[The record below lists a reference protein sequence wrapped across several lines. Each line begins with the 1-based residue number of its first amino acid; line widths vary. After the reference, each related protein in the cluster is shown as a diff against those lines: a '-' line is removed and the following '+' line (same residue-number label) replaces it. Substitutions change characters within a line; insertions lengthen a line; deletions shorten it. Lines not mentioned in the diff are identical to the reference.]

1 MEQYKQ
7 YAISAMLAKF
17 AYSNSDTL
25 GDLWFK
31 MRDSSRDTLSSV
43 FKGVKEV
50 PDFYSDTDT
59 GAYAFSILKERT
71 LYFVFRGTNDAQDAL
86 VNINVAR
93 VPFFEGLKQSH
104 IKVHAGFKKQFD
116 ALKEPI
122 LKTLTKYMKHVET
135 VQFVGHSLGGALA
148 TLFAGHVARFHR
160 GYVDEFKHE
169 IKVICHTFGSPRVGN
184 KHFARWFQENVS
196 DCARMMNREDPVAQM
211 PLSARFEHVSDALC
225 IMDDLTVKE
234 LPDTKWYW
242 RLLGFRSKCCNPVL
256 AHSCDQYIER
266 LTKMYMDLKKK
277 DASPVSTPVMK
288 LDEVKINEVVEVK
301 TDEVSAV
308 YEAKVNAV
316 AE

>member
-1 MEQYKQ
+1 MDTYKQ

-31 MRDSSRDTLSSV
+31 MRDSKRDIISNV

-50 PDFYSDTDT
+50 PEFYNDKAS
-59 GAYAFSILKERT
+59 GAYAFSMLKDRT
-71 LYFVFRGTNDAQDAL
+71 LYFVFRGTNDTQDAL
-86 VNINVAR
+86 VDLNVAR

-104 IKVHAGFKKQFD
+104 ILVHAGFKKQFD
-116 ALKEPI
+116 VLKDGV
-122 LKTLTKYMKHVET
+122 LKTLTKYMKQVET

-160 GYVDEFKHE
+160 GYVDGFHRE
-169 IKVICHTFGSPRVGN
+169 IKVVCHTFGSPRVGN
-184 KHFARWFQENVS
+184 KHFVRWFQENVKAS
-196 DCARMMNREDPVAQM
+196 DCARIMNCEDPVAQM
-211 PLSARFEHVSDALC
+211 PLSARFEHVSDAKC
-225 IMDDLTVKE
+225 IMDDLTIKD

-266 LTKMYMDLKKK
+266 LMKMYAELKKK
-277 DASPVSTPVMK
+277 DDENTPV
-288 LDEVKINEVVEVK
+288 VVVE
-301 TDEVSAV
+301 
-308 YEAKVNAV
+308 EAKVV
-316 AE
+316 E